1 MREIQK
7 TVRWVRFKADKD
19 VEAAS
24 LIISGPGNSQ
34 QTININNNN
43 IYNSRRTRKR
53 NIIDQ

>member
-34 QTININNNN
+34 QTININTIQEEHANK
-43 IYNSRRTRKR
+43 T
-53 NIIDQ
+53 

>member
-7 TVRWVRFKADKD
+7 MVRWGRFKAEKD
-19 VEAAS
+19 LEAAS

-43 IYNSRRTRKR
+43 YLQFKKNTQTKR
-53 NIIDQ
+53 N

>member
-7 TVRWVRFKADKD
+7 MVRWVRFKAEKD
-19 VEAAS
+19 LEAAS

-43 IYNSRRTRKR
+43 NYLQFNKNTQTKR
-53 NIIDQ
+53 N